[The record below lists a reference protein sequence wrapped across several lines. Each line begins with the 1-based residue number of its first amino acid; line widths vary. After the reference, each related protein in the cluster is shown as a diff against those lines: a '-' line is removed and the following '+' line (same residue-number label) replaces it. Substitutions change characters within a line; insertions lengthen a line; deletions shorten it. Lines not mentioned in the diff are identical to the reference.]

1 MKNTLLVLL
10 SLIMIVSC
18 SNPEVVTIDETFA
31 FAKKVEEMPDLR
43 GWWHY
48 DDLDIANGQYETY
61 FENGQLK
68 ERGTYKDGKEDGP
81 FEAYFDNGQL
91 KERYTYKGCSIT
103 FSKRVC
109 EFQNGKLNGPLVRY
123 KKDGTLFEKCFY
135 ENGQEIYCE

>member
-68 ERGTYKDGKEDGP
+68 ERGTYKDGKEDGLS
-81 FEAYFDNGQL
+81 EWYYDNGQL
-91 KERYTYKGCSIT
+91 KWRYTYKD
-103 FSKRVC
+103 R
-109 EFQNGKLNGPLVRY
+109 KLNGLSESY
-123 KKDGTLFEKCFY
+123 KIDGTLESKCFWVNGEKY
-135 ENGQEIYCE
+135 ECE